1 MTAPS
6 TPKPPRK
13 KPKTAATAKPVV
25 PRKEATL
32 HPRNRHT
39 GRYDFPALIKTTPE
53 LAKFVIINPYG
64 KESIDFAS
72 PDAVRVFNRA
82 LLKSF
87 YGIQHWDIPA
97 DYLCPPVPGRADYV
111 HFLADLLASNNDGK
125 VPRGSIV
132 KVLDIGMGANCVY
145 PLIGYMEYRWNFLG
159 SEVDPIAVAAAK
171 AIVQSNDLSK
181 VIQLRQQTN
190 PKQIL
195 LGLLEPGERFDLT
208 MCNPPF
214 HASMDE
220 ATKGSE
226 RKWRALG
233 KADPKRKLPVLN
245 FGGQSAELWCEGG
258 EARFHAGVE
267 SVEFARDRDGT
278 EKGRGVGKPSSGNV
292 PRAETKPL
300 RGLDVPDQERAA
312 DLAPAL
318 GSRLNP
324 ARSYKSQ
331 ATKNRAR
338 IAPEHGFF
346 CCVLL
351 VNSVG
356 QAFGHNQLDNFL
368 GSDFDGS
375 ASRRVTASTG
385 RTLGHFQFAN
395 AWQSD
400 FAAVFQLIGNNLAQ
414 LVQQGAHG
422 SFRCVYCF
430 SQVSDQLVFSNSHCG
445 VPSLSNSYGLQSAVS
460 AVEPDR
466 HGLAPPAITTEIGV
480 IDA

>member
-53 LAKFVIINPYG
+53 LAQFVIINPYG

-82 LLKSF
+82 LLKAF

-111 HFLADLLASNNDGK
+111 HFLADLLASVNDGK
-125 VPRGSIV
+125 IPRGSIV

-171 AIVQSNDLSK
+171 AIVQSNELSK
-181 VIQLRQQTN
+181 VIQLRQQNN

-258 EARFHAGVE
+258 EARFVTQLIAESAHFAHKVLWFSTLVSKASNLPAIETALKKAGVLE
-267 SVEFARDRDGT
+267 SQVVEMSQGQ
-278 EKGRGVGKPSSGNV
+278 K
-292 PRAETKPL
+292 
-300 RGLDVPDQERAA
+300 Q
-312 DLAPAL
+312 
-318 GSRLNP
+318 SRFV
-324 ARSYKSQ
+324 AWTFQ
-331 ATKNRAR
+331 TKN
-338 IAPEHGFF
+338 E
-346 CCVLL
+346 
-351 VNSVG
+351 
-356 QAFGHNQLDNFL
+356 
-368 GSDFDGS
+368 
-375 ASRRVTASTG
+375 
-385 RTLGHFQFAN
+385 
-395 AWQSD
+395 
-400 FAAVFQLIGNNLAQ
+400 
-414 LVQQGAHG
+414 QQIW
-422 SFRCVYCF
+422 RQRWVR
-430 SQVSDQLVFSNSHCG
+430 D
-445 VPSLSNSYGLQSAVS
+445 
-460 AVEPDR
+460 
-466 HGLAPPAITTEIGV
+466 
-480 IDA
+480 